1 MNNPIPVFSYAFKVV
16 IDGVTTGGSSQEYF
30 TSIEGLGKYVSKVS
44 ATASPGGEKGDIN
57 FPSNYTTKKLIL
69 RRPLMNTPSSITRWC
84 TKALNSIIYDPREI
98 YIFILNVEHEIVA
111 QWTLHNA
118 YPVFMDI
125 SSVGVEVGNTII
137 EQTIELKYNDLTMDR
152 P

>member
-1 MNNPIPVFSYAFKVV
+1 MNKSIPVFSYAFKVV
-16 IDGVTTGGSSQEYF
+16 IDGVTTDDSSQEYF

-44 ATASPGGEKGDIN
+44 STSSPGGEKGDIS
-57 FPSNYTTKKLIL
+57 FPSNYNTKKLIL
-69 RRPLMNTPSSITRWC
+69 RRPLMNRPSTITKWC
-84 TKALNSIIYDPREI
+84 TKALNSIIYDPKQI

-118 YPVFMDI
+118 YPIFMDV
-125 SSVGVEVGNTII
+125 SSVSIEVGNTII
-137 EQTIELKYNDLTMDR
+137 EQIIEIKYNDLTMDR